1 MKKAIISII
10 VLTALVALAQLTV
23 TVKQELTPDQT
34 EALKYLWKT
43 TGAKSNGIPIK
54 DFASN
59 YVKVVLS
66 DDVVIT
72 RQWRIQ
78 RIDTIL
84 GAATDDQIAAVET
97 ALGLPA
103 AK

>member
-1 MKKAIISII
+1 MKKTIISII
-10 VLTALVALAQLTV
+10 VLTAIVALAQLTV
-23 TVKQELTPDQT
+23 TVKQDLTVDQT

-43 TGAKSNGIPIK
+43 TGAKSNGVTIK
-54 DFASN
+54 DFATN

-78 RIDTIL
+78 RIDNKL
-84 GAATDDQIAAVET
+84 SNATDDTITAVET
-97 ALGLPA
+97 ALV
-103 AK
+103 

>member
-1 MKKAIISII
+1 MKKTIISII
-10 VLTALVALAQLTV
+10 VLTAIVALAQLTV
-23 TVKQELTPDQT
+23 TVKQDLTVDQT

-43 TGAKSNGIPIK
+43 TGAKSNGVTIK
-54 DFASN
+54 DFATN

-78 RIDTIL
+78 RIDNKL
-84 GAATDDQIAAVET
+84 SNATDDTITAVET
-97 ALGLPA
+97 ALGLQ
-103 AK
+103 